1 MQLILKIK
9 PTNRTGEMFITNL
22 LGRHLRTSLLT
33 VILIICGFIALA
45 GTKVLA
51 SINNQAEIAQSNPHH
66 IPDELNPKL
75 KRVSEYFQVIH
86 YEAREDIVELKE
98 TLHSAAFKSKAA
110 YIEPI
115 LDYTT
120 GTSN

>member
-1 MQLILKIK
+1 M
-9 PTNRTGEMFITNL
+9 TNL
-22 LGRHLRTSLLT
+22 LGRHLRTSLL
-33 VILIICGFIALA
+33 VIIFTIFGVIALA

-66 IPDELNPKL
+66 IPDELNPKF
-75 KRVSEYFQVIH
+75 KRVSEYFQVIR
-86 YEAREDIVELKE
+86 YVAKEDMVELKE
-98 TLHSAAFKSKAA
+98 TLHSAAFKSKSA

>member
-1 MQLILKIK
+1 MQLILKIN
-9 PTNRTGEMFITNL
+9 TANRTGKMFIINL

-33 VILIICGFIALA
+33 VILIICGVIALA

-51 SINNQAEIAQSNPHH
+51 NINNQAEIAQSNPHH

-75 KRVSEYFQVIH
+75 KRVSEYFQVIR
-86 YEAREDIVELKE
+86 YVAKEDMVELKE
-98 TLHSAAFKSKAA
+98 TLHSAAFKGKAA

>member
-9 PTNRTGEMFITNL
+9 PTNRTGEMFMTNL
-22 LGRHLRTSLLT
+22 LGRHLRNSLLT
-33 VILIICGFIALA
+33 MFFIICGVIALA

-51 SINNQAEIAQSNPHH
+51 SVHNQAEVVQSNPHH

-75 KRVSEYFQVIH
+75 KRASEYFQVIR
-86 YEAREDIVELKE
+86 YVAKEDMVELKE
-98 TLHSAAFKSKAA
+98 TLHSASFKSKAA

>member
-9 PTNRTGEMFITNL
+9 PTNRTGEIFITNL

-33 VILIICGFIALA
+33 VILIICGVIALA

-51 SINNQAEIAQSNPHH
+51 SIHNQTEIVQSNPHH

-75 KRVSEYFQVIH
+75 KRVSEYFQVIR
-86 YEAREDIVELKE
+86 YVAKEDMVELKE

-110 YIEPI
+110 YVEPT

>member
-9 PTNRTGEMFITNL
+9 PTNLTGEMFITNL

-51 SINNQAEIAQSNPHH
+51 SIHNQTEIVQSNPHH

-75 KRVSEYFQVIH
+75 RRVSEYFEVIR
-86 YEAREDIVELKE
+86 YVAREDMAELKE

>member
-1 MQLILKIK
+1 
-9 PTNRTGEMFITNL
+9 MFMTNL

-33 VILIICGFIALA
+33 VILIICGVIALA

-51 SINNQAEIAQSNPHH
+51 NINNQAEIAQSNPHH

-75 KRVSEYFQVIH
+75 KRVSEDFQVIR
-86 YEAREDIVELKE
+86 YVAKDEIADLKE
-98 TLHSAAFKSKAA
+98 TLHSAAFKTKAA
-110 YIEPI
+110 YVEPI

>member
-33 VILIICGFIALA
+33 VILIICGVIALA

-51 SINNQAEIAQSNPHH
+51 SIHNQTEIVQSNPHH

-75 KRVSEYFQVIH
+75 RRVSEYFEVIR
-86 YEAREDIVELKE
+86 YVAREDMAELKE

>member
-1 MQLILKIK
+1 
-9 PTNRTGEMFITNL
+9 MFITNL

-75 KRVSEYFQVIH
+75 KRVSEYFQVIR
-86 YEAREDIVELKE
+86 YVAKEDMVELKE

-110 YIEPI
+110 YVEPT

>member
-1 MQLILKIK
+1 
-9 PTNRTGEMFITNL
+9 MFMTNL
-22 LGRHLRTSLLT
+22 LGRHLRTSLLII
-33 VILIICGFIALA
+33 ILIICGVIALA

-51 SINNQAEIAQSNPHH
+51 NINNQAEIAQSNPHH

-75 KRVSEYFQVIH
+75 KRVSEYFQVIL
-86 YEAREDIVELKE
+86 YVAKEDMVELKE
-98 TLHSAAFKSKAA
+98 TLHSAPFKGKAA